1 MSKKLI
7 LITLGTFIATLVI
20 VYFGFIKE
28 YEPHQ
33 PIAFSHKIHSGVN
46 NIPCTY
52 CHSYVAK
59 SSQPGIPSVQQCMG
73 CHTYVNAKY
82 DSNDPDRIYE
92 YNGEQIDP
100 NNYLYDGR
108 KRIVFEN
115 EIKKLTGYW
124 DRKEPIVWV
133 NYHYVAEHAKFPHKP
148 HIRYGLECTTCHGN
162 VENID
167 QPRPIVKMQM
177 GWCISCHEEKL
188 DINFKKIAKK
198 HPGMQDLSDFDKR
211 IMSYTGR
218 IRADKL
224 YKNYDHQLG
233 DKHTDEDGAPKL
245 ININQ
250 EVAWLKDC
258 GTCHY

>member
-7 LITLGTFIATLVI
+7 FLTIIAFVATVAIT
-20 VYFGFIKE
+20 YFGFIKE

-59 SSQPGIPSVQQCMG
+59 SSQPGIPSVMECMG
-73 CHTYVNAKY
+73 CHTYVKAEY
-82 DSNDPDRIYE
+82 DSNDPERLRE
-92 YNGEQIDP
+92 YKGEVIDP
-100 NNYLYDGR
+100 NNYLYDNR
-108 KRIVFEN
+108 KRIVFEE

-124 DRKEPIVWV
+124 ERKEPIVWV

-162 VENID
+162 VDEVDI
-167 QPRPIVKMQM
+167 PKPIVKIQM

-188 DINFKKIAKK
+188 DANFKQIEANHKGISE
-198 HPGMQDLSDFDKR
+198 LSDLDKR
-211 IMSYTGR
+211 IMSHTGR
-218 IRADKL
+218 IRSDKL
-224 YKNYDHQLG
+224 YKDYDHQLG
-233 DKHTDEDGAPKL
+233 DKHSNKDYAPKL
-245 ININQ
+245 INIEK

-258 GTCHY
+258 STCHY